1 VGQDEA
7 SNDEID
13 AMLRKLERDLDQLRR
28 AYEKF
33 FVGSRERP
41 PQNQRAQVTRQIREL
56 EGTRISNTSQRF
68 RFRSLQQRFVS
79 LKQKWNRV
87 QREIEQGTYTPHKQ
101 KAKKRMEERQKQEE
115 EQAAQ
120 AQQDQEDEESD
131 AEGQKD
137 FVELDPDMSRVDLKS
152 LEQELEEMDREG
164 EFEKYVATDR
174 VKRPSEDELD
184 AQSDSGSQRKQQD
197 KQESQESQESHRPGG
212 DNVFSGQ
219 ETTRKEKLRSL
230 QDKLGIS
237 KGGGSD
243 KGSSEKGASDDGS
256 GGRSKS
262 FQDAS
267 REPTQ
272 RLSDDELEKRQNN
285 RPNREP
291 ERRRRERS
299 RRTSRSRTSSNGN
312 GNKGDDGS
320 ESKSRGRSNRV
331 IQRSSDDDSS
341 DSSSDDDDDGRDR
354 RLFNRLVDAKR
365 NAGESVEGMN
375 FDDVRD
381 SIRARRESLRE
392 KHGRDVSF
400 NIVRKGDSVY
410 LQPNLAEDDD

>member
-13 AMLRKLERDLDQLRR
+13 AMLRKLEKDLDQLRR

-101 KAKKRMEERQKQEE
+101 KAKKRMEDRQKQEE
-115 EQAAQ
+115 QQAAQ
-120 AQQDQEDEESD
+120 AQQDQEEDGSD
-131 AEGQKD
+131 SEGQKD

-184 AQSDSGSQRKQQD
+184 AQSDSGSKLKQQD
-197 KQESQESQESHRPGG
+197 KQERQESHRPGD

-237 KGGGSD
+237 KGGDGS
-243 KGSSEKGASDDGS
+243 KKSSSEKGGSGDGS

-262 FQDAS
+262 FEDAS

-272 RLSDDELEKRQNN
+272 RLSDEELEKRQNN

-299 RRTSRSRTSSNGN
+299 RRSSRSRSSSSGD
-312 GNKGDDGS
+312 KGDDGS

-341 DSSSDDDDDGRDR
+341 ESSSDDDDDGRDR

-365 NAGESVEGMN
+365 DAGESVEGMK

-381 SIRARRESLRE
+381 SIRARRKSLRE
-392 KHGRDVSF
+392 EHGRDVSF

-410 LQPNLAEDDD
+410 LQPNLDDD